1 MKRSGSGRIFVLLGI
16 VLALI
21 SGAGV
26 FYVLA
31 TAVPP
36 PQVVQTTPLVV
47 AFQQIPG
54 RSEISP
60 DQIGQVEWPQTI
72 PTPIGAYA
80 DTTEVVG
87 QIAKNPIYPGQ
98 TINQEMVIA
107 KGTAEAQHS
116 NAALIIEKGQV
127 AVAIGV
133 GLDSSVAEA
142 VQAGDR
148 VDLIVTYN
156 VDVQSLLPGQNN
168 VQYNVSQK
176 TLENVLILQVG
187 PWPREVGEQS
197 SQGGGPISVITL
209 QMPEQDAV
217 ALRHIQNTATSYA
230 FVLRAANDEQIFTTE
245 PVTIEYLNKRFNFG
259 IPGLGQ

>member
-1 MKRSGSGRIFVLLGI
+1 MKRSGGGGRIFVILGL

-21 SGAGV
+21 SGVGV
-26 FYVLA
+26 FFVLA
-31 TAVPP
+31 TAE
-36 PQVVQTTPLVV
+36 PQAAQVQTTQLVV
-47 AFQQIPG
+47 SFQPIQG

-60 DQIGQVEWPQTI
+60 DQVGQIEWPQTV

-80 DTTEVVG
+80 APSDVVG
-87 QIAKNPIYPGQ
+87 KIARYPISPGQ
-98 TINQEMVIA
+98 PINSEMVIS
-107 KGTAEAQHS
+107 KEDAEARHS

-127 AVAIGV
+127 AIALPVS
-133 GLDSSVAEA
+133 LSSNVAEA
-142 VQAGDR
+142 LQTGDR

-156 VDVQSLLPGQNN
+156 VQLQSTITGQSGPYI
-168 VQYNVSQK
+168 VTQK

-197 SQGGGPISVITL
+197 SQGGGSVNVVTL
-209 QMPEQDAV
+209 QLPEQDALAV
-217 ALRHIQNTATSYA
+217 QHIANTAQTYA

-245 PVTIEYLNKRFNFG
+245 PVTLEYLNKRFNFN